1 MPPMI
6 KAVNV
11 MDRKLAEGDCMA
23 ELVIWQLPGGTKE
36 RLHGLK
42 YRLWCGRAGSTVVRY
57 DNETGKGD
65 HRHYGDQEETYGF
78 ESLEKLIE
86 DFREDCTR
94 IAGWRWT

>member
-1 MPPMI
+1 MV
-6 KAVNV
+6 KAVKV
-11 MDRKLAEGDCMA
+11 MDLKLAEGDCMA

-65 HRHYGDQEETYGF
+65 HRHYCDQEEPYVF
-78 ESLEKLIE
+78 QSVERLIA
-86 DFREDCTR
+86 DFAADVERLC
-94 IAGWRWT
+94 GWRIT